1 MKKENWD
8 KLVKFG
14 TFHVSRLSKIGT
26 KKDMIRTLKSLGDY
40 DYIKKLNED
49 GEFNREFARIGNTYY
64 AID

>member
-40 DYIKKLNED
+40 DY
-49 GEFNREFARIGNTYY
+49 
-64 AID
+64 